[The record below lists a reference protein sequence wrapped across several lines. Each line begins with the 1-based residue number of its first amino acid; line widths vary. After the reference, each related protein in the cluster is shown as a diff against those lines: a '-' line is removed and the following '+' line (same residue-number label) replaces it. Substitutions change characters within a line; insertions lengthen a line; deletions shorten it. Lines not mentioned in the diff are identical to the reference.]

1 MSSRFEPRSNSEL
14 FGHSAAEALLRRCAG
29 RDRLHHAWLLTGPDG
44 IGKATLAYRFAR
56 SLLAGLPEDGLGLD
70 SNHPVFRQV
79 AAGSHPDLVTIA
91 LGWDQKRGKE
101 RKEIVL
107 DDTERLFDL
116 FSLTPANGGWRVV
129 IIDGVDRLNR
139 NASNALLKLLEEP
152 PRRAIFLLTSSA
164 PSRLPTTLRS
174 RCVRLGLRPLD
185 GENMRRA
192 VRHCAGDLDEEAIG
206 EMVQSGDGSPGMA
219 LRMGERLADGSG
231 SLDELA
237 VGGNPSDPAA
247 TRGAIHRLLRDA
259 MSRQDGARPEP
270 FDRNVLD
277 WCGAWS
283 SLGRMVED
291 AEIFNL
297 DKDQLV
303 LDQAQVV
310 QR

>member
-1 MSSRFEPRSNSEL
+1 MTPAFEPRSNGAL
-14 FGHSAAEALLRRCAG
+14 FGHSAAEGLLRRCAA
-29 RDRLHHAWLLTGPDG
+29 RDRLHHAWLLTGPEG

-56 SLLAGLPEDGLGLD
+56 ALLAGLPEEGLGL
-70 SNHPVFRQV
+70 SVHHPVFRQV

-91 LGWDQKRGKE
+91 LGWDQKKGRE

-116 FSLTPANGGWRVV
+116 FSLTPANGGWRIV

-152 PRRAIFLLTSSA
+152 PRCAIFLLTSSA

-185 GENMRRA
+185 GENMRLA
-192 VRHCAGDLDEEAIG
+192 LRHCAGDLDEGTIG
-206 EMVQSGDGSPGMA
+206 EMVRSGDGSPGMA
-219 LRMGERLADGSG
+219 LRGGERLASAHG
-231 SLDELA
+231 SLNDLE
-237 VGGNPSDPAA
+237 GGSDPAA
-247 TRGAIHRLLRDA
+247 TRGAIYRLLRDA
-259 MSRQDGARPEP
+259 MSRQDGDRPEP
-270 FDRNVLD
+270 FYRNVSE

-283 SLGRMVED
+283 SLGRIAED
-291 AEIFNL
+291 SDSFNL

-303 LDQAQVV
+303 LDAAQVV
-310 QR
+310 GR